1 MATVEITP
9 DTFAS
14 AVEEND
20 IVLLDFWADWCQPCH
35 QFTPIFEDA
44 SERHADVL
52 FGRVD
57 TDAHPEIAAEFNVK
71 SIPTLAAIRDRVVIF
86 NEPGVVPAE
95 GLDELVQ
102 RIRELDMDAVH
113 AEIAQQDGAEPDEP
127 EEPDAG

>member
-14 AVEEND
+14 VVEEND

-44 SERHADVL
+44 SERHPDVL

-57 TDAHPEIAAEFNVK
+57 ADAHPEIAAEFNVQ
-71 SIPTLAAIRDRVVIF
+71 SIPTLAAVRDRVVIF

-95 GLDELVQ
+95 GLDELIQ
-102 RIRELDMDAVH
+102 RIRELDMEAVH
-113 AEIAQQDGAEPDEP
+113 AEIAQQGEDGESGES
-127 EEPDAG
+127 EAG